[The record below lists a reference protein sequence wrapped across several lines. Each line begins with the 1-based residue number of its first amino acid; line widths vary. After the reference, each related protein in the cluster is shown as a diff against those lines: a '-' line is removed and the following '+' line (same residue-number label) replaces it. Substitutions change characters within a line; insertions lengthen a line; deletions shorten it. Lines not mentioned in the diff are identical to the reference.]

1 VDVSIFDEPYHSL
14 RPNLVE
20 ALEQGTPNFHGIA
33 AVLHGLNFLRGRD
46 GGMSALNSRLH
57 DVQSYAVR
65 KLTELRHA
73 STGRPLVRLYR
84 LEDVS
89 DAEPAA
95 QGPTVACTVL
105 DDEGLP
111 IGHSLV
117 EKLAGLNGI
126 ALRGGCFCNPGACT
140 HFLGV
145 APRTFKRFHQERKHV
160 CSDAND
166 IVDSTPT
173 GAVRLSFGYYSTVD
187 DVNEIASFLVTH
199 FARCPAIRTI
209 ASASTIASDSAVDSS
224 SSTVEQVTVT
234 ALYVYPVKGVFG
246 VPAEAWPITPTGFF
260 LDRDWMILEADTI
273 SASGTVRCVTPKTN
287 SNIVHI
293 TAHID
298 VTRGHLVLG
307 CRSSR
312 LAEIRAQDADGH
324 SGALGSQLRISILD
338 AKLYSLRDDGAEA
351 ARALLAALRPIQPS
365 LLEDTGSVAYEI
377 DIGAAEGDK
386 RTNIR
391 GRIVND
397 FVCYPPAV
405 AVWLSRVLGAP
416 VRLVRRREGP
426 KSSDAMTSPAPSS
439 FSNSG
444 AFLVVSEASHQ
455 AVLGALVGEEDRQR
469 TTHESY
475 RANIVVTASG
485 AFRENKWERLIL
497 SGSAQQHGSHGD
509 PPLALVSAG
518 GCPRC
523 QQVGVRKDGS
533 VSAAPL
539 AAIAGLSRRVNGNES
554 ACAAPGKAKEV
565 NRKGQAILGELFNVQ
580 APVTQLVG
588 ARGTG
593 AAMTSWLAPARNL
606 VARMIPGVGGAAPN
620 GGTIPHAFAEEAR
633 TLSLGSQLTA
643 HLKQ

>member
-1 VDVSIFDEPYHSL
+1 
-14 RPNLVE
+14 VE

-33 AVLHGLNFLRGRD
+33 AVLHGLNFLRGRE
-46 GGMSALNSRLH
+46 GGMLALNSRLH

-199 FARCPAIRTI
+199 FARCPAIKNI
-209 ASASTIASDSAVDSS
+209 ASASATASDSAVDSS
-224 SSTVEQVTVT
+224 LPTVEQVAVT

-246 VPAEAWPITPTGFF
+246 VPAAAWPITPTGFF

-298 VTRGHLVLG
+298 ATRGHLVLG

-312 LAEIRAQDADGH
+312 LAEIRAQEADGH
-324 SGALGSQLRISILD
+324 SGALGSQLRIAILD
-338 AKLYSLRDDGAEA
+338 AKLYGLLDDGAEA

-405 AVWLSRVLGAP
+405 DVWLSSVLGAA

-426 KSSDAMTSPAPSS
+426 KSGDAMASSAPSS

-455 AVLGALVGEEDRQR
+455 AVLGALVSEEDRQR

-475 RANIVVTASG
+475 RANIIVTASE
-485 AFRENKWERLIL
+485 AFRENKWERLVL
-497 SGSAQQHGSHGD
+497 PGSAQQQQQHGSHGD
-509 PPLALVSAG
+509 PALALVSAG

-565 NRKGQAILGELFNVQ
+565 SRKGQAILGELFNVQ

-606 VARMIPGVGGAAPN
+606 VARMIPGVCGGAPK
-620 GGTIPHAFAEEAR
+620 GGTKPHAFSEEAR